1 MIEVPDRKGSPVS
14 SSSRATVVRT
24 ERPAAPRS
32 TGIFLLIAAVLGLAA
47 AFELILS
54 ELQVLRDPL
63 GELACDINP
72 LITCST
78 SLLSGQSRLLFDIP
92 NSLIGIMAFTAL
104 ATFAVIIISRVNL
117 PRWVWW
123 CMGAGTLVGVTYVA
137 FFLHVSISV
146 FQGLCPQEPY
156 QPFGSCDA
164 KLATSDDVQNMSMWA
179 RYGRADGVAFD
190 AEEHFRQHPQWAW
203 QRGYLPSRPSQP
215 WTYFDNGNT
224 QTQTRGALLNPGS

>member
-146 FQGLCPQEPY
+146 FQGLCPY
-156 QPFGSCDA
+156 CMLVWVA
-164 KLATSDDVQNMSMWA
+164 TLATTVLVWAQILASGMAGESAVPAGRSIQRYWWLILLLLLLIIAVIIAIGLTEQISMVF
-179 RYGRADGVAFD
+179 G
-190 AEEHFRQHPQWAW
+190 
-203 QRGYLPSRPSQP
+203 
-215 WTYFDNGNT
+215 
-224 QTQTRGALLNPGS
+224 